1 MNNGQDNILEQVAES
16 VTEQL
21 TNSNYVAP
29 AIREAHLND
38 PQILHLILMS
48 VIDRIKENSDQ
59 IPKLLVSEIE
69 VSNFQKMA
77 TERIYSKFINL

>member
-1 MNNGQDNILEQVAES
+1 MNKGKDNILEQIIES
-16 VTEQL
+16 VAEQL

-38 PQILHLILMS
+38 PQILHFILMS
-48 VIDRIKENSDQ
+48 AIDQIKEHADQ
-59 IPKLLVSEIE
+59 LTKILASEIE

-77 TERIYSKFINL
+77 AERVYEKLIT

>member
-1 MNNGQDNILEQVAES
+1 MNNGQDDILEQVAES

-38 PQILHLILMS
+38 PQILHFILMS
-48 VIDRIKENSDQ
+48 AIDQIKEHADQ
-59 IPKLLVSEIE
+59 LTKILASEIK

-77 TERIYSKFINL
+77 AERVYEKLIT